1 MLLRVFYLYKSYS
14 SENNDGYSMYV
25 QYTIFSVRDKIGDTL
40 TGWHIKGMNDIW
52 DTDLKKRQIFIPNIT
67 FNLRPMIQIKQV
79 VQNFQNP
86 NNSSYSPWNP
96 SISTACS
103 WKVLFHVNFGL
114 FETKTS
120 WESKRS
126 FILYVRR
133 TNSIGIF
140 FQIRIIT

>member
-1 MLLRVFYLYKSYS
+1 
-14 SENNDGYSMYV
+14 MYV
-25 QYTIFSVRDKIGDTL
+25 QYTTFSVRDIIGDTL
-40 TGWHIKGMNDIW
+40 TGWHIKGVNDIW
-52 DTDLKKRQIFIPNIT
+52 DTNLKKRQIFILNIT

-86 NNSSYSPWNP
+86 NSSSYSPWNS

-114 FETKTS
+114 FETKTG

-126 FILYVRR
+126 FILYVGR
-133 TNSIGIF
+133 TNYIGIF
-140 FQIRIIT
+140 FQIHIITLPKCMLS